1 MPTSTEPPR
10 PFILLTTEELAQRW
24 KMSGDALVRWRQQAR
39 GPTYLKLGGKVRYEL
54 AIVEA
59 WERARAVQSPADYG
73 SIERR
78 REAAKPFRPSE
89 VRALAEHYQAITQ
102 LVPLRAIQTI
112 KQEAAAMAAR
122 LALMS
127 AGADSPNHPLGELLS
142 LLEARLQA
150 FQDECQQQKAPASQL
165 G

>member
-1 MPTSTEPPR
+1 MADPV
-10 PFILLTTEELAQRW
+10 FLTTEALAKRW
-24 KMSGDALVRWRQQAR
+24 GISPHTLVQWRQQAR
-39 GPTYLKLGGKVRYEL
+39 GPVFTKIGGKVRYEL

-78 REAAKPFRPSE
+78 REAAKPFRSSE
-89 VRALAEHYQAITQ
+89 VRALAEHYQAITR
-102 LVPLRAIQTI
+102 LVPLRVIQTVE
-112 KQEAAAMAAR
+112 QEAAAMAAR

-127 AGADSPNHPLGELLS
+127 SGAQSPNHPLAELLS
-142 LLEARLQA
+142 LLEARIRA
-150 FQDECQQQKAPASQL
+150 YRSGRAD